1 MINRSCMRVV
11 VLLFVLTIGVSG
23 YAQQQP
29 ALSATILFDPSFW
42 KEELRLNGHQYL
54 RMQEINKEFY
64 DRLVVAF
71 KEMSDDRKAFRSAFA
86 QCWMNRNTQL
96 WETMNARQKKK
107 WKKITVAEQ
116 QVQHIDKATSF
127 YE

>member
-11 VLLFVLTIGVSG
+11 AVLFVLTVGASS

-29 ALSATILFDPSFW
+29 VPSATILFDPSFW
-42 KEELRLNGHQYL
+42 KDELRLNGHQYL

-64 DRLVVAF
+64 DRLVIAF
-71 KEMSDDRKAFRSAFA
+71 REMSDDRKAFRSAFA
-86 QCWMNRNTQL
+86 QCWVIRNTQL
-96 WETMNARQKKK
+96 WETMNVRQKKK
-107 WKKITVAEQ
+107 WIKIAVAKQLKET
-116 QVQHIDKATSF
+116 DKATFF